1 MGKDPSYLTSAAS
14 IGLVVAR
21 NIRAVK
27 GGVEAVLRFSA
38 QGVAVVAGADVAL
51 QVLDVR
57 GGAIKKEPL
66 AGAGAVCRGEQA
78 ARARGAGETVA
89 AGADVAL
96 QVLDVR
102 GGAIGKE
109 PLAGAGTV

>member
-1 MGKDPSYLTSAAS
+1 M
-14 IGLVVAR
+14 
-21 NIRAVK
+21 
-27 GGVEAVLRFSA
+27 LRFSA

-57 GGAIKKEPL
+57 GGAIGKEPL

-89 AGADVAL
+89 AGADVCL

-109 PLAGAGTV
+109 PLAGAGAVCRAGQKENDNRQSFEQACWWVSTAPVLAP